1 MPPLKPREPGLLLAR
16 SVRTKLKK
24 GDKMN
29 NEIIVQNQLTLMND
43 CFQCLQLNELCG
55 ECLEAKEARDS
66 LIAYQMAEYGA
77 VTESLPELSIIQD
90 QPSGHDWTERASE
103 LREQT
108 TWLVDRIFVLEDSIE
123 LTTHECICS
132 VCHYTINK
140 HAVCPNCN

>member
-1 MPPLKPREPGLLLAR
+1 MSK
-16 SVRTKLKK
+16 TT
-24 GDKMN
+24 DDF
-29 NEIIVQNQLTLMND
+29 IVQNQLTLMND
-43 CFQCLQLNELCG
+43 CFYCLQLNELCG
-55 ECLEAKEARDS
+55 DCIEAKEVRDAIIANEMVDEGMDIYRYQPMYTS
-66 LIAYQMAEYGA
+66 L
-77 VTESLPELSIIQD
+77 SKIQD